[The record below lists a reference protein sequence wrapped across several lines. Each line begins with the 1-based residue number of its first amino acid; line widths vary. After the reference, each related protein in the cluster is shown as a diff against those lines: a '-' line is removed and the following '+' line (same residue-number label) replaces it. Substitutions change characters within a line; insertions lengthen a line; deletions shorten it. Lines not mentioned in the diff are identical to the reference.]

1 MITVKTDKKG
11 QTHIEIEGR
20 NLLLLAELIA
30 AVDATSRTMFKG
42 SEKDRV
48 EFLKDLPELILG
60 INPDAVKAVKL
71 PFSTEQL
78 KKIIEEGGND

>member
-1 MITVKTDKKG
+1 MITVKTDEKG
-11 QTHIEIEGR
+11 QTHIEVKGR

-30 AVDATSRTMFKG
+30 AVDATSRTMFKDY
-42 SEKDRV
+42 EKDRT
-48 EFLKDLPELILG
+48 EFLKDLPELVLG

-78 KKIIEEGGND
+78 KKIIEEGEK